1 MSKLTGLRQRLLAGF
16 TSRAWRVEMRIDRA
30 RFRLRQRLNLVR
42 PVRIAP
48 YRGHGNGREVFLR
61 GRVIEDRKVRRALES
76 DSRWQN
82 LTAAYKRIFSG
93 KVPGARVAAQF
104 AGGHQQVTTDE
115 EGYFE
120 CAFTCPEPLSGEA
133 LWHAMNLRLL
143 DAVVPGQGPVE
154 ARGEVLVPGPRCQ
167 FGVISDIDDTI
178 VRTNATQLLRMIR
191 LTLFNN
197 AHTRVPFEGVAAFY
211 RALQQGRGGHGEN
224 PIFYLSSSPWNF
236 YDLLEHFME
245 VHDLPDGPIILRD
258 FGLEE
263 DRLFKSSHR
272 AHKVTEIKNLMHL
285 YERLPF
291 ILIGDSGQHDPEIY
305 REVVE
310 QFPGRVLAIY
320 IREVTASA
328 PRRAALEALAA
339 DVGRAGVE
347 MLRVPDTAAA
357 ARHAVARG
365 YIDADALQAVRA
377 RARKDTQAPTELEQ
391 LVGGD

>member
-1 MSKLTGLRQRLLAGF
+1 MSKFTALRQRALSGF
-16 TSRAWRVEMRIDRA
+16 TSRAWRMEMRLDRA
-30 RFRLRQRLNLVR
+30 RFRLRQRLDLVR

-48 YRGHGNGREVFLR
+48 YRGHGNGEQVFLR

-82 LTAAYKRIFSG
+82 LSAAYKRIFSG
-93 KVPGARVAAQF
+93 KVPGVRISAGF
-104 AGGHQQVTTDE
+104 AGGRQEVVTDE

-120 CAFTCPEPLSGEA
+120 CSFTCGASLSRED
-133 LWHAMNLRLL
+133 LWHSMSLRLL
-143 DAVVPGQGPVE
+143 DPVVPGQGPVT
-154 ARGEVLVPGPRCQ
+154 ADGEVLVPGPRCQ

-211 RALQQGRGGHGEN
+211 HALQQGRGGHGEN

-245 VHDLPDGPIILRD
+245 VHDIPAGPIILRD

-263 DRLFKSSHR
+263 DRLFRSSHR
-272 AHKVTEIKNLMHL
+272 AHKLTEIEGLMRM

-291 ILIGDSGQHDPEIY
+291 ILIGDSGQHDAEIY
-305 REVVE
+305 RDVVRH
-310 QFPGRVLAIY
+310 FPGRVLAIY
-320 IREVTASA
+320 IRDVTASA
-328 PRRAALEALAA
+328 TRRAALERLAR
-339 DVGRAGVE
+339 DVARAGVE
-347 MLRVPDTAAA
+347 MLRVPDTEAAA
-357 ARHAVARG
+357 QHAAGRG
-365 YIDADALQAVRA
+365 FIDADELGTVRTRA
-377 RARKDTQAPTELEQ
+377 RIDAQAPTELEQ
-391 LVGGD
+391 LVR